1 MVGEIIVGTGQESE
15 PAGCVMARAHATASA
30 ALRIRIDMAAAI
42 SRGADGRVRIDGLDI
57 SDFCKRTKRS
67 THTSWSVAQGIGLC
81 IQCPRQELNLLLS
94 LRRAALYPVSYE
106 GAHHTDV
113 SGEAGIRTL
122 GGGFSP
128 LNRLAGG
135 SVRPL
140 RHLPGE
146 RRERDSNP
154 R

>member
-1 MVGEIIVGTGQESE
+1 MTKIKRPT
-15 PAGCVMARAHATASA
+15 RA
-30 ALRIRIDMAAAI
+30 LVE
-42 SRGADGRVRIDGLDI
+42 RVE
-57 SDFCKRTKRS
+57 
-67 THTSWSVAQGIGLC
+67 
-81 IQCPRQELNLLLS
+81 CPRQELNLLLS
-94 LRRAALYPVSYE
+94 LRRATLYPVSYE
-106 GAHHTDV
+106 GAFGF